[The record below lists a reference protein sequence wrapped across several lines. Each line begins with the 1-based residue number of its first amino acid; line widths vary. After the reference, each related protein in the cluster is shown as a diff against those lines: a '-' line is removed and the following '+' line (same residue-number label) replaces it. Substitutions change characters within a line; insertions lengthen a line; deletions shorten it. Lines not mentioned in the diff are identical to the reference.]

1 MEYNNRLYH
10 AGGEPPDINDGAN
23 LGDRVVKV
31 MLIIVINTWIFEGF
45 ASLHLK

>member
-23 LGDRVVKV
+23 LGDRVVNSDV
-31 MLIIVINTWIFEGF
+31 DNSHQYMDI
-45 ASLHLK
+45 